1 MARTSKTPS
10 LENQSLQR
18 LVYGVVKSSVNIGK
32 LPMQDAYTKLRNASF
47 TEAEAK
53 EIAASVRASI
63 AAQNELLAIFD
74 QKNG

>member
-1 MARTSKTPS
+1 
-10 LENQSLQR
+10 
-18 LVYGVVKSSVNIGK
+18 VVKSSVNIGK

-53 EIAASVRASI
+53 EIAESVRKSI